1 MIDVAGT
8 EHAIQPLHA
17 AQEAL
22 KPCTF
27 EGNKD
32 YTFFVCYDSNFTD
45 VFQLSSVWTGII
57 LIALPV

>member
-17 AQEAL
+17 AKEAL

-45 VFQLSSVWTGII
+45 VFRLSSV
-57 LIALPV
+57 